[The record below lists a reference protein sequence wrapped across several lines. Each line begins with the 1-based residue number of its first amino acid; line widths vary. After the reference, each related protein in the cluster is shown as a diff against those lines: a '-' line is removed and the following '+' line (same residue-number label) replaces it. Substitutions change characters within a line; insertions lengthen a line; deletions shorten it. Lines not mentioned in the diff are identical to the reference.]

1 MDDLT
6 MHNQEAQISPI
17 KKYFE
22 YESHD
27 RDDDFEFIAGWA
39 EDREFKTSDDM
50 YLELRQ
56 IEQRLGSPS
65 ISEDRITKIKNYIK
79 ARARLDGAW
88 KEIMSMEKY
97 G

>member
-1 MDDLT
+1 MDIT
-6 MHNQEAQISPI
+6 MHEQEVEISPV
-17 KKYFE
+17 KKYFD
-22 YESHD
+22 YEGRD

-39 EDREFKTSDDM
+39 QERGFKTPDDM
-50 YLELRQ
+50 YLELKQ
-56 IEQRLGSPS
+56 IEQRLGTAN